1 VTEQVFSD
9 AETNVEGFYVVSAK
23 QYIFWSSLGLS
34 VTGEVDEHEPESV
47 RLLIESR
54 KMVKPSLRHIMD
66 RAEYQALRLK
76 HWRADHTPAIQIE
89 VRP

>member
-1 VTEQVFSD
+1 
-9 AETNVEGFYVVSAK
+9 
-23 QYIFWSSLGLS
+23 
-34 VTGEVDEHEPESV
+34 
-47 RLLIESR
+47 
-54 KMVKPSLRHIMD
+54 MVKPSLRHIMD